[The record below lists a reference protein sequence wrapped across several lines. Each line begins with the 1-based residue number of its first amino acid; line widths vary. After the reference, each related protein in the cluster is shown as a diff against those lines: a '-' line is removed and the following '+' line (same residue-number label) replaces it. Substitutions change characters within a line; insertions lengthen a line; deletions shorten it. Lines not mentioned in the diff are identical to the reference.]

1 MERRIPQLIA
11 YIIAVSCLLFG
22 VGSYD
27 ILHFPQDTRSLSLHN
42 TASAYDRSLL
52 RNNPASLSLA
62 TKKIAYSYLI
72 LPAGI
77 RSGEIQR
84 VQKKGSGIYAGKLSY
99 ISYGDIV
106 DGETQEKNTAIDIL
120 LGMGYKKE
128 LGNIASVGISGGYLV
143 SSIAGYHSQL
153 LYASIGIRS
162 RLIRKRMGIGLS
174 FENIG
179 LLITSYTDVKESIPS
194 IFRSALYYKPKYLP
208 AIISVDIIR
217 SLYSDATE
225 LSGGLEFNPGKRLII
240 RLGCSNRRI
249 GFLTG
254 DFLSDLLAS
263 MSGGL
268 GFQFAK
274 MNLDVGFMNLGAAG
288 YIIGFSISRKED

>member
-11 YIIAVSCLLFG
+11 YIIAVSCFLFG

-77 RSGEIQR
+77 RAGEIQR

-128 LGNIASVGISGGYLV
+128 LGNIASKGISGGFLV
-143 SSIAGYHSQL
+143 SSNAGYHSKL
-153 LYASIGIRS
+153 
-162 RLIRKRMGIGLS
+162 
-174 FENIG
+174 
-179 LLITSYTDVKESIPS
+179 
-194 IFRSALYYKPKYLP
+194 
-208 AIISVDIIR
+208 
-217 SLYSDATE
+217 
-225 LSGGLEFNPGKRLII
+225 
-240 RLGCSNRRI
+240 
-249 GFLTG
+249 
-254 DFLSDLLAS
+254 
-263 MSGGL
+263 
-268 GFQFAK
+268 
-274 MNLDVGFMNLGAAG
+274 
-288 YIIGFSISRKED
+288 